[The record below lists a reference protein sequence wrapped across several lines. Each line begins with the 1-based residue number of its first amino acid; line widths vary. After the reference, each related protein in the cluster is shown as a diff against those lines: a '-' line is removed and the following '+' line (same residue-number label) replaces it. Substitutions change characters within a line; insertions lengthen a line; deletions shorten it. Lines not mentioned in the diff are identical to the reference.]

1 MESGTNVE
9 LKRLGLGRREQKR
22 KEAVLELLLG
32 WFSYAFVIGCFA
44 FFFGFLYANGV
55 TWKNSVAVAP
65 KAGLLLLIVII
76 GPGAYL
82 TRKTKKLSE
91 PEIT

>member
-1 MESGTNVE
+1 MESGTKAE

-22 KEAVLELLLG
+22 KEAVFELLLD
-32 WFSYAFVIGCFA
+32 WFS
-44 FFFGFLYANGV
+44 YANGV

-65 KAGLLLLIVII
+65 YAGLLLLIVII

-82 TRKTKKLSE
+82 TRKTKKLAE